1 MVRMTLGITGQYR
14 TGEPNGEPSAII
26 SIEIGI
32 RILPYTLQQLGVRSA
47 ITLSQ
52 NYQSIVVLYSMSLM
66 NDECI
71 SLVSESTL
79 TESQR
84 FMKIIKTRTTG
95 R

>member
-1 MVRMTLGITGQYR
+1 MTLGITGQYR
-14 TGEPNGEPSAII
+14 IGEPNGEPSAII

-79 TESQR
+79 TEN
-84 FMKIIKTRTTG
+84 
-95 R
+95 